1 MTKGGTATNE
11 LEALVL
17 RLREQGAIQISVT
30 KGDTSITATF
40 APVMRPSQLP
50 FDDGEGKGEED
61 AKTPVN
67 SHENDNDLAYW
78 SAN

>member
-1 MTKGGTATNE
+1 MTKGGTAINE
-11 LEALVL
+11 LEALML

-40 APVMRPSQLP
+40 APVMRPSQFP
-50 FDDGEGKGEED
+50 SDGEESDSASKPP
-61 AKTPVN
+61 AN